1 MSVTIEIST
10 DLEETIRQRAV
21 KAGQNLST
29 FVLEA
34 VREKIARSQSL
45 DEICAPFAHAVSA
58 SGITDD
64 GFDELVEEARQEVWQ
79 AKRVQG
85 S

>member
-1 MSVTIEIST
+1 MSVTIELPP
-10 DLEETIRQRAV
+10 DLEETIRRRVGRAS
-21 KAGQNLST
+21 QNLST

-34 VREKIARSQSL
+34 VREKIARGQTL
-45 DEICAPFAHAVSA
+45 DEVCAPFAQAVSA

-64 GFDELVEEARQEVWQ
+64 GFDELVEECREEVWQ
-79 AKRVQG
+79 AKRIEG

>member
-1 MSVTIEIST
+1 MSVTIEIPT
-10 DLEETIRQRAV
+10 DLEETIRQRVA

-34 VREKIARSQSL
+34 VREKIARSQTL
-45 DEICAPFAHAVSA
+45 DEICAPFAEAVSA
-58 SGITDD
+58 SGITDE
-64 GFDELVEEARQEVWQ
+64 GFDELVEDARQEVWQ
-79 AKRVQG
+79 GKRVQG

>member
-1 MSVTIEIST
+1 MSVTIEIPS
-10 DLEETIRQRAV
+10 DLEETIRQRVV
-21 KAGQNLST
+21 KAGQNLSA

-34 VREKIARSQSL
+34 VREKIARSQTL
-45 DEICAPFAHAVSA
+45 DEICAPFAQAVSA

-64 GFDELVEEARQEVWQ
+64 GFDELVVESREEVWQ